1 MMLDDPSLALV
12 REVLFAPAPA
22 KIPIEII
29 DYKTIYAYK
38 FSLDDFNALPET
50 TKADFAEWLIARSKL
65 ATQMTGIPVN
75 IEWGE

>member
-1 MMLDDPSLALV
+1 MTLGNPSLAII
-12 REVLFAPAPA
+12 RDVLSAPAPA

-65 ATQMTGIPVN
+65 ATTMTGIPVN

>member
-1 MMLDDPSLALV
+1 MKLEDPSLSII
-12 REVLFAPAPA
+12 RDVLAAPAPA

-29 DYKTIYAYK
+29 DYKTMYAYR

-50 TKADFAEWLIARSKL
+50 TKADFAEWLIARSKV
-65 ATQMTGIPVN
+65 ASTMTGIPIN